1 MKRQLSIII
10 MLLMTV
16 AGWGQQKSGLDL
28 CLRDKETGEWLI
40 GLFDDFAVYDC
51 EYWNYA
57 EVDEKRIVITMEGKQ
72 KEIKLKKNA
81 IVIDG
86 KKHKTETL
94 TSRYLPDY
102 PVKDETTFFDDIL
115 DEAQQTTIRILHIS
129 KKRGIEF
136 GVNISKPLS
145 LHGETESVQKT
156 DSTGRTEITL
166 PLPYTVK
173 ALLTKGRHKNGQL
186 GYFTNMILRPGTKT
200 LLLVDDINKRMYAM
214 GNDSRIINELF
225 ATRINTKHYPS
236 YGKAAV
242 MSAEEYI
249 ASCKKAMSE
258 NIGMADSI
266 ALSRP
271 TLSAKWKSLHSED
284 ERMRY
289 SHCLFQQQYNW
300 SKEDFKKLMPK
311 LMAET
316 NMHSTALPYHTTSD
330 NLNFIFNDYLTFE
343 KERSGWTF
351 SNVVRWLAE
360 APENGKLL
368 KMSAAARKM
377 FATYDSIAK
386 VAEKL
391 RNEEAARYMYEDD
404 ANKAVVKY
412 CSDFYNANI
421 QKKPDVMRLMI
432 AEDIKRKWAIMDAC
446 NTTATIRDVQ
456 KATIVNKMIETYGIS
471 LPKDIVANLP
481 NEIHSKYLR
490 KLLTDANQKL
500 IDYEQQTETEQP
512 ALQDNRQLGSITD
525 GREIFE
531 KIIAPYKGKVIY
543 LDVWGTW
550 CTPCKKEMKNVPALK
565 ETLKGMDVV
574 FLYLCNGSSDESLK
588 NNIKQFG
595 LTGKNVV
602 HYNLPASQ
610 QAALEKYIG
619 LEGYPTYKLID
630 RNGKIVPGRCPRPSQ
645 PDMVKT
651 AIEQLQE

>member
-51 EYWNYA
+51 EYWNYS
-57 EVDEKRIVITMEGKQ
+57 EVGDKRIVLTMDGKQ

-129 KKRGIEF
+129 KKRGVEF

-145 LHGETESVQKT
+145 LHGETESVQIT

-166 PLPYTVK
+166 PLAYTVK
-173 ALLTKGRHKNGQL
+173 ALLAKGRHKNGRL

-214 GNDSRIINELF
+214 GCDSRIINELF

-236 YGKAAV
+236 FDKAAV

-249 ASCKKAMSE
+249 ASSKKAMSE

-266 ALSRP
+266 ALSHP
-271 TLSAKWKSLHSED
+271 TLSAKWKSLQSED

-316 NMHSTALPYHTTSD
+316 NMLSTALPYHTTSN

-351 SNVVRWLAE
+351 PNVVRWLAE
-360 APENGKLL
+360 APENGKRL
-368 KMSAAARKM
+368 KMSATDRKM

-432 AEDIKRKWAIMDAC
+432 AEDIKREWAIMDAC

-471 LPKDIVANLP
+471 LPKDIVASLP

-500 IDYEQQTETEQP
+500 IDYEQHTETEQP
-512 ALQDNRQLGSITD
+512 ALQDNRQLESMTD

-630 RNGKIVPGRCPRPSQ
+630 RNGRIMPGRCPRPSQ

>member
-1 MKRQLSIII
+1 
-10 MLLMTV
+10 
-16 AGWGQQKSGLDL
+16 
-28 CLRDKETGEWLI
+28 
-40 GLFDDFAVYDC
+40 
-51 EYWNYA
+51 
-57 EVDEKRIVITMEGKQ
+57 
-72 KEIKLKKNA
+72 
-81 IVIDG
+81 
-86 KKHKTETL
+86 
-94 TSRYLPDY
+94 
-102 PVKDETTFFDDIL
+102 
-115 DEAQQTTIRILHIS
+115 
-129 KKRGIEF
+129 
-136 GVNISKPLS
+136 
-145 LHGETESVQKT
+145 
-156 DSTGRTEITL
+156 
-166 PLPYTVK
+166 
-173 ALLTKGRHKNGQL
+173 
-186 GYFTNMILRPGTKT
+186 
-200 LLLVDDINKRMYAM
+200 
-214 GNDSRIINELF
+214 
-225 ATRINTKHYPS
+225 
-236 YGKAAV
+236 
-242 MSAEEYI
+242 
-249 ASCKKAMSE
+249 
-258 NIGMADSI
+258 
-266 ALSRP
+266 
-271 TLSAKWKSLHSED
+271 
-284 ERMRY
+284 
-289 SHCLFQQQYNW
+289 
-300 SKEDFKKLMPK
+300 MPK

-316 NMHSTALPYHTTSD
+316 NMLSTALPYHTTSD

-351 SNVVRWLAE
+351 PNVVRWLAE

-368 KMSAAARKM
+368 KMSAADRKM
-377 FATYDSIAK
+377 CATYDSIAK

-412 CSDFYNANI
+412 CSNFYNANI

-432 AEDIKRKWAIMDAC
+432 AEDIKREWAIMDAC

-471 LPKDIVANLP
+471 LPKDIVASLP

-512 ALQDNRQLGSITD
+512 ALQDNRPVESMTD

-565 ETLKGMDVV
+565 ETLKGIDVV

-630 RNGKIVPGRCPRPSQ
+630 RNGRIMPGRCPRPSQ